1 MDWIII
7 TLIVLIVL
15 CIIHSKTSIN
25 NQNEYIVYSNY
36 QTADLMDKIT
46 EYFSED
52 NIDETLEEEEQ
63 KESQFKKDMGET
75 AIVVATDLFG
85 MRKKT
90 PEKLQL
96 ERKIKIA
103 KIEADNAKQDALT
116 QQRKTAL
123 IKHNV
128 SKL

>member
-1 MDWIII
+1 
-7 TLIVLIVL
+7 
-15 CIIHSKTSIN
+15 
-25 NQNEYIVYSNY
+25 
-36 QTADLMDKIT
+36 MDKIT

-52 NIDETLEEEEQ
+52 KTDETPKDEKQ
-63 KESQFKKDMGET
+63 KESKFKKDMGET
-75 AIVVATDLFG
+75 AIVVATDIFG

-116 QQRKTAL
+116 QQRKTAV